1 MFCRFSPL
9 LHLVGVKENM
19 ATYLTVLVVCVQQN
33 ADLLDCDRKRCPACK
48 RWVEKTEGC
57 NHIL

>member
-1 MFCRFSPL
+1 VREMGWYVLFLVSVSLFGCL
-9 LHLVGVKENM
+9 LGDEGGG
-19 ATYLTVLVVCVQQN
+19 CVQDAN
-33 ADLLDCDRKRCPACK
+33 WGVRKRCPACK